1 MTYLFLRRC
10 NERLRIRPHITL
22 DTRRPF
28 LSRLLCNRFRRQ
40 CFLRRLLL
48 RRCRNH
54 FLLDVFRIIRD
65 ETFGLLAISTSLGE
79 DMGVLFT
86 KLVVLL
92 L

>member
-1 MTYLFLRRC
+1 
-10 NERLRIRPHITL
+10 
-22 DTRRPF
+22 
-28 LSRLLCNRFRRQ
+28 
-40 CFLRRLLL
+40 LL